1 MGRLGCVG
9 TCAAVVSAAAAAAV
23 TFWKNGSDWT
33 VCISHHHLDVS
44 LQLQWESPHAVIIVA
59 VRKLLAEAAF
69 RFFLDDDLRESSR
82 FRFGNFPVRARSRFH
97 FP

>member
-9 TCAAVVSAAAAAAV
+9 TCAAVFSAAAAAV
-23 TFWKNGSDWT
+23 TFWKNESDRT

-59 VRKLLAEAAF
+59 VIGKTHT
-69 RFFLDDDLRESSR
+69 SR
-82 FRFGNFPVRARSRFH
+82 HVCAH
-97 FP
+97 A